1 MRHICRMPHVYKTP
15 RQRNFNVKLE
25 KQSYEFFM

>member
-1 MRHICRMPHVYKTP
+1 MRQHASCIKTP

-25 KQSYEFFM
+25 KQSYEIFM

>member
-1 MRHICRMPHVYKTP
+1 MRQHASWMKTP

-25 KQSYEFFM
+25 KQSYEIFM

>member
-1 MRHICRMPHVYKTP
+1 MRHICRMPHGYKTP
-15 RQRNFNVKLE
+15 CQRNFNVKLE